1 MIDKTGITNYNRG
14 MTDKHNIEEEHKK
27 EVVKQET
34 KKTGKIYFSHNNF
47 FDAFFDEKE
56 VAESFLKEYLP
67 AEITRDLDFSTLQI
81 DKESF
86 VDKKLLK
93 HSSDTLYH
101 IRYKQDPAYVYFLF
115 EHKSR
120 LKKKKKKLTPF
131 QLLKYIVLIWDRHLR
146 RHKEVETLPPII
158 PIVIYHGETEWEVST
173 DFLSL
178 FDVPG
183 CIEKYIPNFRF
194 ELFDI
199 SHMPDE
205 HIKGVV
211 LLRILFLTF
220 KYIFNPE
227 LLHKLDDIFRLLMEL
242 EEKSRGSE
250 YLEVLL
256 RYFSSSAEHV
266 SMEELRETVDEFF
279 EKGGDVMPTI
289 YQQIRNEVKHEY
301 EVKVKEAEVKVKEV
315 KNELE
320 KKKNELEKE
329 KEEIAKRLI
338 MKGMDIDTIVEIT
351 GISRKKLE
359 QLDSIPH

>member
-14 MTDKHNIEEEHKK
+14 MTDKHNLEEEHKK

-56 VAESFLKEYLP
+56 VTESFLKEYLP
-67 AEITRDLDFSTLQI
+67 AEITRDLDFTTLQI

-93 HSSDTLYH
+93 HFSDTLYH

-131 QLLKYIVLIWDRHLR
+131 QLLKYIVQIWDRHLR
-146 RHKEVETLPPII
+146 RHKEVGTLPPII
-158 PIVIYHGETEWEVST
+158 PIVIYHGETEWGVST

-211 LLRILFLTF
+211 LLKILFLTF

-227 LLHKLDDIFRLLMEL
+227 LFERLEDIFRLLMEL
-242 EEKSRGSE
+242 EDRTRGTE

-256 RYFSSSAEHV
+256 RYLSSSAEHV
-266 SMEELRETVDEFF
+266 SLEELRETVDEFF
-279 EKGGDVMPTI
+279 EKGGDLMPTI
-289 YQQIRNEVKHEY
+289 VQQIRNEVKNEY
-301 EVKVKEAEVKVKEV
+301 EVKVKEV
-315 KNELE
+315 KNEY
-320 KKKNELEKE
+320 EKE

-338 MKGMDIDTIVEIT
+338 MKGMDVDTLVEIT
-351 GISRKKLE
+351 GISREKLE
-359 QLDSIPH
+359 QLASIAH

>member
-1 MIDKTGITNYNRG
+1 
-14 MTDKHNIEEEHKK
+14 MTDKHNLEEEQKE
-27 EVVKQET
+27 EVVNKET
-34 KKTGKIYFSHNNF
+34 QKTGKIYFSHNNF

-67 AEITRDLDFSTLQI
+67 AEITRDLDFTTLQI

-93 HSSDTLYH
+93 HLSDTLYH

-131 QLLKYIVLIWDRHLR
+131 QLLKYLVHIWDRHLR
-146 RHKEVETLPPII
+146 RHKEVENLPPII

-205 HIKGVV
+205 HIKGAV
-211 LLRILFLTF
+211 LLRMLFLTF

-227 LLHKLDDIFRLLMEL
+227 LLHKLDDIFRLLMDL
-242 EEKSRGSE
+242 DRTRGTE

-256 RYFSSSAEHV
+256 RYLSSSAEHV

-279 EKGGDVMPTI
+279 EKGGDFMPTI
-289 YQQIRNEVKHEY
+289 YQQIRNEVKNEY
-301 EVKVKEAEVKVKEV
+301 EVKVKEVEDKVKEV
-315 KNELE
+315 KNEFE
-320 KKKNELEKE
+320 VKVKE
-329 KEEIAKRLI
+329 A
-338 MKGMDIDTIVEIT
+338 G
-351 GISRKKLE
+351 G
-359 QLDSIPH
+359 